1 MKVFHCRCCGA
12 CCRWEGQVRYLP
24 EEGRKIAEFLGISE
38 EELIQGYTKLARD
51 RRGLVFLE
59 KEDGACIFLTEK
71 NLCQIQPV
79 KPLQCGSFPKEWSAP
94 DEFMQQ
100 CQGYWSDV

>member
-38 EELIQGYTKLARD
+38 EELIQRYTKLARD
-51 RRGLVFLE
+51 RRGLVHIPDREEPLPNTAGE
-59 KEDGACIFLTEK
+59 TP
-71 NLCQIQPV
+71 PV
-79 KPLQCGSFPKEWSAP
+79 RFVSEGMECAG
-94 DEFMQQ
+94 
-100 CQGYWSDV
+100 